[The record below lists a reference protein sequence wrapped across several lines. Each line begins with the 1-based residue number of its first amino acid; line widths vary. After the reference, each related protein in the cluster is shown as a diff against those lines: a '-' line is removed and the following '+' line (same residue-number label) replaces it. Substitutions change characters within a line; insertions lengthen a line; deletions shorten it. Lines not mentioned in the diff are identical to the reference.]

1 MMSPHTI
8 PSNMRAAVIEEFKK
22 PYRFRE
28 IPTPTEPTGRDLLVK
43 VLAASYCHTDA
54 VLVEGKMSQDLPR
67 IGCHE
72 FAGRVVASGP
82 DVSKDLH
89 IAIGDEVGVPGRA
102 YHPCGACNECT
113 LDHDDPVG
121 YSPYCPT
128 AKNLGLTMDGG
139 FCEYALVDSRQV
151 APIPEGMTALEAAP
165 LMCAGLTIW
174 SALDRVKEAT
184 TIAIIGAG
192 GGLGHLGVQFSAH
205 LGKRTVAVD
214 RGEKPLKLLKNV
226 IDRMDPSTPGSTVLV
241 DSLVHNPKD
250 VVQDVIGGGVEAV
263 IFLPES
269 QAAFDYG
276 MQLLRN
282 HGTIVVVSFPDE
294 LIFSAKD
301 LVFRDIKVIGSLV
314 GRNHQL
320 RQMLNFAAKHKIK
333 AVTTLYALEDLNELA
348 NQHRA
353 GMGGKLVVD
362 MNQAG
367 NSGKPLI

>member
-1 MMSPHTI
+1 MAPLHSI
-8 PSNMRAAVIEEFKK
+8 PSTMRAAVIEEFQK
-22 PYRFRE
+22 PYQFRE
-28 IPTPTEPTGRDLLVK
+28 IPTPGKPTGHDLLIK

-72 FAGRVVASGP
+72 FAGRVVAAGS
-82 DVSKDLH
+82 DVSKDLN

-102 YHPCGACNECT
+102 YHPCGTCNECI
-113 LDHDDPVG
+113 LDHGDPEG
-121 YSPYCPT
+121 YSPYCT
-128 AKNLGLTMDGG
+128 EAKNLGLTMDGG

-174 SALDRVKEAT
+174 SALERVKEAS

-192 GGLGHLGVQFSAH
+192 GGLGHLGVQFAAH

-214 RGEKPLKLLKNV
+214 RGDGPLKLLKTLV
-226 IDRMDPSTPGSTVLV
+226 DQMGPSTPGSTLLV
-241 DSLVHNPKD
+241 DSLVHDAKY
-250 VVQDVIGGGVEAV
+250 VVQDVMNGGVEAV
-263 IFLPES
+263 VFLPES
-269 QAAFDYG
+269 QAAFAYG

-282 HGTIVVVSFPDE
+282 HGTMVVVSFPGE
-294 LIFSAKD
+294 LRFSAKD

-320 RQMLNFAAKHKIK
+320 RQMLNFAAKNKIE
-333 AVTTLYALEDLNELA
+333 AVTTLYALEDLNDLV
-348 NQHRA
+348 NQHRT

-362 MNQAG
+362 MNQKG
-367 NSGKPLI
+367 NGGKPLT